1 MFTIPIL
8 LVLLL
13 LAKFWTMYAV
23 PYLIHSGIKFVM
35 LEEYILPAVQ
45 ADVQI
50 WQVLAFCLALALLIG
65 MPLEIKFSKYKSM
78 AYQRLWFF
86 TQINNKRTMALL
98 AIVKAKHG
106 YVTATDLVAQSE
118 LLTLGSAN
126 NILSKLQKRGFIDL
140 SVSPSGEILYYFP
153 GFDQREAVQREEKKS
168 DGNKRRK
175 KRNDNKR

>member
-1 MFTIPIL
+1 
-8 LVLLL
+8 
-13 LAKFWTMYAV
+13 
-23 PYLIHSGIKFVM
+23 
-35 LEEYILPAVQ
+35 
-45 ADVQI
+45 
-50 WQVLAFCLALALLIG
+50 
-65 MPLEIKFSKYKSM
+65 
-78 AYQRLWFF
+78 
-86 TQINNKRTMALL
+86 MALL

-140 SVSPSGEILYYFP
+140 SVAPSGEILYYFP
-153 GFDQREAVQREEKKS
+153 GFDQREAAQREEKKS